1 MNKARY
7 GLPQNMNTGQPKND
21 FMLHEMHQKMHH
33 KIKKSLEKSRHKK
46 SG

>member
-21 FMLHEMHQKMHH
+21 IMLHEMHHEMHQ
-33 KIKKSLEKSRHKK
+33 KIKKP
-46 SG
+46 